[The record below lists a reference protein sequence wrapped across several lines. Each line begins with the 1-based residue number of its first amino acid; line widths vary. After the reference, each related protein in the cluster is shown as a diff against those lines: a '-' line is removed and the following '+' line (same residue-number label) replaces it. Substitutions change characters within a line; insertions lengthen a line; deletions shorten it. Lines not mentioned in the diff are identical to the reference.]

1 MKILIDAKT
10 NPGTLKTEL
19 DVPGGSKT
27 AFHLICDIF
36 AFHLDFENISYKLS
50 ELEKGDVRKERC
62 LYRRFKNDAYEI
74 VAVAVSH
81 GDHFIALTGDI
92 ESDTAEKF
100 KQHLSAL
107 FPNAI

>member
-1 MKILIDAKT
+1 MQILIELKT
-10 NPGTLKTEL
+10 NPGLIKNEISI
-19 DVPGGSKT
+19 PGNSKNV
-27 AFHLICDIF
+27 FHLICDIF
-36 AFHLDFENISYKLS
+36 AFNLDFENISYKLS
-50 ELEKGDVRKERC
+50 EPEKGDIRKERC
-62 LYRRFKNDAYEI
+62 LYRRFKNHAYEI
-74 VAVAVSH
+74 VAIGVSH